1 MWLLAP
7 GSFCLCLR
15 NWFPRDHRGLWWL
28 PFPPRRL
35 YRDPNSNTQR
45 KRESSVLEGTR
56 YPFSGRERKR
66 EEGTRS
72 VSRLACGTLAR
83 ERRVAMVR
91 SRWAMRTLGSR
102 PAVGRRQI
110 VADKSSKR
118 GITSAHQRSRP
129 SSLPLSILSPPSL
142 LRFASPRSLLCLF
155 LPFFA
160 PFSPVPRFLPF
171 PSDASSSST
180 GSLAAR
186 GESGTMIYG
195 LGASF
200 HLLSIRAARSR
211 EPGPSLRRPTW
222 PIFRA
227 GFA

>member
-1 MWLLAP
+1 
-7 GSFCLCLR
+7 
-15 NWFPRDHRGLWWL
+15 
-28 PFPPRRL
+28 
-35 YRDPNSNTQR
+35 
-45 KRESSVLEGTR
+45 
-56 YPFSGRERKR
+56 
-66 EEGTRS
+66 
-72 VSRLACGTLAR
+72 
-83 ERRVAMVR
+83 MVR

-118 GITSAHQRSRP
+118 DITSAHQRSRP

-227 GFA
+227 GFAGVYTSRGRPVHACRSLARSTASPLACLLAGLLACLLACLLVVREK